1 MNVSFDVALT
11 RSQFPV
17 LNQRVGKRRLAYL
30 DNAATTHKPQAV
42 MSAVDRYYGEYNSN
56 IHRAVHTLSQ
66 KATEAYESSR
76 QRVAEFLGADRPD
89 EIVFTAG
96 TTAGINLVANSWAD
110 QHIQPGDEILIS
122 HLEHHSNIVPWQLLC
137 ERRGCTLKVIPVLE
151 DGQLDLSAYEQLLSE
166 RTRLVALSHVSNT
179 LGVITPLDVMIPKA
193 KEWGATVLIDG
204 AQAVAHLPV
213 NVTELGCDFY
223 VFSGH
228 KLYGPTGIGVLWG
241 RGEVLHGMPPWQGGG
256 DMIETVSFAGS
267 TWAEP
272 PARFEAGTP
281 NIVGAIGLA
290 AAIDY
295 FDALDHA
302 AVTAHEDALLRQATE
317 ALLNIP
323 GLRILGTAEPKL
335 SVISFT
341 LEGVHPHDI
350 GMILNKEGVAI
361 RTGHHCTQPLMERF
375 GLDATARASFALY
388 NDQEDVSALLHG
400 LETVRRLFA

>member
-1 MNVSFDVALT
+1 
-11 RSQFPV
+11 
-17 LNQRVGKRRLAYL
+17 
-30 DNAATTHKPQAV
+30 
-42 MSAVDRYYGEYNSN
+42 
-56 IHRAVHTLSQ
+56 
-66 KATEAYESSR
+66 
-76 QRVAEFLGADRPD
+76 
-89 EIVFTAG
+89 
-96 TTAGINLVANSWAD
+96 
-110 QHIQPGDEILIS
+110 
-122 HLEHHSNIVPWQLLC
+122 
-137 ERRGCTLKVIPVLE
+137 
-151 DGQLDLSAYEQLLSE
+151 
-166 RTRLVALSHVSNT
+166 
-179 LGVITPLDVMIPKA
+179 
-193 KEWGATVLIDG
+193 
-204 AQAVAHLPV
+204 
-213 NVTELGCDFY
+213 
-223 VFSGH
+223 
-228 KLYGPTGIGVLWG
+228 
-241 RGEVLHGMPPWQGGG
+241 
-256 DMIETVSFAGS
+256 MIETVSFAGS

-295 FDALDHA
+295 YDALDHA

>member
-1 MNVSFDVALT
+1 
-11 RSQFPV
+11 
-17 LNQRVGKRRLAYL
+17 
-30 DNAATTHKPQAV
+30 

-193 KEWGATVLIDG
+193 KECGATVLIDG